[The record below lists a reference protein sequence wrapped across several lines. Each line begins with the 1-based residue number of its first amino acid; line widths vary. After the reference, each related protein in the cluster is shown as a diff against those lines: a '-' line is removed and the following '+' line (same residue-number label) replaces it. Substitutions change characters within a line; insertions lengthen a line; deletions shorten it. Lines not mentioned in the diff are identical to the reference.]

1 MYEALTE
8 IQSPRDFNPES
19 SIAAKCLLLVLGEF
33 ELIITLCV
41 ARHLKKHFKN
51 VTIALQGVE
60 VDVNTG
66 YKMAQTITD
75 TLQAV
80 SLIEIKLQA

>member
-1 MYEALTE
+1 MYEALTK
-8 IQSPRDFNPES
+8 ILSSRDFIPES
-19 SIAAKCLLLVLGEF
+19 RTAAKCLLLALGEF

-41 ARHLKKHFKN
+41 ARHLMKHFKN

-60 VDVNTG
+60 VDVVKG
-66 YKMAQTITD
+66 YKMAQTIKD

-80 SLIEIKLQA
+80 SLIEIKVQA

>member
-8 IQSPRDFNPES
+8 IQSSRDFNPES
-19 SIAAKCLLLVLGEF
+19 STAAKCLLLALGEF
-33 ELIITLCV
+33 ELIIALCV
-41 ARHLKKHFKN
+41 ARHLMKHFKN

-60 VDVNTG
+60 VDVVTG
-66 YKMAQTITD
+66 YKIVQTIKD

-80 SLIEIKLQA
+80 SLIEIKVQA